1 MLLVKVYK
9 LLNNQDISFYFIII
23 IISILILILEYV
35 VYVYVLISRLIFNF
49 IEINHIF
56 PK

>member
-9 LLNNQDISFYFIII
+9 LLNNQDISFYFIIL
-23 IISILILILEYV
+23 LILLLEYV
-35 VYVYVLISRLIFNF
+35 VYVYVYVLVSRLIFNF
-49 IEINHIF
+49 IEINKIF